1 MAVIVES
8 DDSGRI
14 VIPKKIR
21 EELGITGKTQFILT
35 KNNRGQILIQKLE
48 VEEIAKRLREELK
61 DTPVEDLARGIRE
74 EINERVKKTYP
85 SIT

>member
-1 MAVIVES
+1 M
-8 DDSGRI
+8 
-14 VIPKKIR
+14 IPKKIR

-35 KNNRGQILIQKLE
+35 KNNRGQILIQKLD

-61 DTPVEDLARGIRE
+61 DTPVEDLARGIKE
-74 EINERVKKTYP
+74 EINERIKKTYP

>member
-1 MAVIVES
+1 MAVIIES

-48 VEEIAKRLREELK
+48 IEEIAKRLREELK

-74 EINERVKKTYP
+74 EINERIKKTYQ

>member
-8 DDSGRI
+8 DESGRI

-21 EELGITGKTQFILT
+21 DELGITGKTQFILT
-35 KNNRGQILIQKLE
+35 KNSQGQILIQKLE
-48 VEEIAKRLREELK
+48 IEEIAQRLREELK
-61 DTPVEDLARGIRE
+61 DTPVEELAKGIRE
-74 EINERVKKTYP
+74 EINERVRKTHP